1 MPQQSDW
8 MELIKPNPNYDEI
21 DESNFKYDDGGTEYD
36 WGLTTHHYPSDL
48 GINWLNNLDSYINT
62 DDTDLDIPNV
72 DITKMNRDTKFAFQI
87 ALKTIQTF
95 IENPTNYEPLRMIV
109 SGTAGSGKSYRI
121 KCLVKAVRTI
131 CSSNRAVQVLCP
143 TGNSAH
149 IISGVTLL
157 SFLKI
162 PIHKKGQ
169 EMKPPEGTLGEKLQ
183 QNCEGLK
190 VLLVDERSMI
200 GATTLGWMEFMCR
213 YGVKIGENFDQ
224 SWGGLPVVIFLG
236 DDVQL
241 SPVLDSP
248 VYNSSCKLPAALHGV
263 LVWNLPLKY
272 KHVIGG

>member
-72 DITKMNRDTKFAFQI
+72 DITKMNRDQKFAFQL

-109 SGTAGSGKSYRI
+109 SGTAGSGKSYLI

-131 CSSNRAVQVLCP
+131 FSSNRAVQVLCP
-143 TGNSAH
+143 TGN
-149 IISGVTLL
+149 
-157 SFLKI
+157 
-162 PIHKKGQ
+162 
-169 EMKPPEGTLGEKLQ
+169 
-183 QNCEGLK
+183 
-190 VLLVDERSMI
+190 
-200 GATTLGWMEFMCR
+200 
-213 YGVKIGENFDQ
+213 
-224 SWGGLPVVIFLG
+224 
-236 DDVQL
+236 
-241 SPVLDSP
+241 
-248 VYNSSCKLPAALHGV
+248 
-263 LVWNLPLKY
+263 
-272 KHVIGG
+272 